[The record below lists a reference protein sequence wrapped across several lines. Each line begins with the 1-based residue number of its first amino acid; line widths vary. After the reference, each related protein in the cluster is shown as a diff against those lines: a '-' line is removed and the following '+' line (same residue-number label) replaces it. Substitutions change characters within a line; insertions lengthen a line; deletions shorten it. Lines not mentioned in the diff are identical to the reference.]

1 MTGKERIERILRR
14 QPTDRVG
21 LFEVFW
27 TETARRWSAE
37 GHFAR
42 PELAEDH
49 FGLDL
54 RRCRPLDLVADL
66 GLGEKV
72 ADEND
77 TTRLGVAGGPA
88 SAGRKEEVIEETE
101 TTRLVRDGNG
111 AVLRWIKGSS
121 ERPSTWIFWSR
132 IAATGRSISARTW

>member
-1 MTGKERIERILRR
+1 MTSKERIDRILRR

-37 GHFAR
+37 GHFAK
-42 PELAEDH
+42 PEVAEDH

-54 RRCRPLDLVADL
+54 RRCRPLDLMAKLSV
-66 GLGEKV
+66 GETV
-72 ADEND
+72 VDEND

-88 SAGRKEEVIEETE
+88 RAGRK
-101 TTRLVRDGNG
+101 
-111 AVLRWIKGSS
+111 
-121 ERPSTWIFWSR
+121 
-132 IAATGRSISARTW
+132 

>member
-1 MTGKERIERILRR
+1 MTGKERIECILRR

-54 RRCRPLDLVADL
+54 RRCRPLDLMAKLSV
-66 GLGEKV
+66 GEAV
-72 ADEND
+72 VDEND

-88 SAGRKEEVIEETE
+88 SAGRKEELIEETE

-111 AVLRWIKGSS
+111 AVLRWIKG
-121 ERPSTWIFWSR
+121 
-132 IAATGRSISARTW
+132 

>member
-27 TETARRWSAE
+27 TETARQWSAE

-54 RRCRPLDLVADL
+54 RRCRPLDLMANLSV
-66 GLGEKV
+66 GEAV
-72 ADEND
+72 MDEND

-88 SAGRKEEVIEETE
+88 SAGRMEEVIEETE
-101 TTRLVRDGNG
+101 TCLLYTSD
-111 AVLRWIKGSS
+111 
-121 ERPSTWIFWSR
+121 
-132 IAATGRSISARTW
+132 AADE